1 MDGLE
6 DGRWFISF
14 WGKKAPILRE
24 ETELLV
30 SGSVYSTLD
39 TVGFR
44 SFLGSARPR
53 RKGATGG
60 AAQKTWRSRCV
71 WRALWT
77 SIGSILGTLDFMTWP
92 FGTDITTVLSK
103 LAKDF
108 QFTLANKIMGLI
120 VGTDISHV
128 ELVCQVFRREL
139 LMDGYRGSSGNFTD
153 GQREH
158 SGGDSK
164 IDGNR

>member
-1 MDGLE
+1 M
-6 DGRWFISF
+6 
-14 WGKKAPILRE
+14 
-24 ETELLV
+24 
-30 SGSVYSTLD
+30 
-39 TVGFR
+39 
-44 SFLGSARPR
+44 
-53 RKGATGG
+53 
-60 AAQKTWRSRCV
+60 
-71 WRALWT
+71 
-77 SIGSILGTLDFMTWP
+77 
-92 FGTDITTVLSK
+92 LSK

-139 LMDGYRGSSGNFTD
+139 LMDGYRGSSPKFTD